1 MNREIAKYIL
11 SGLVERAQENRKST
25 FLSEAELDAVRFLLG
40 ERPSPEGDV
49 GDQADDK
56 VQAAAAATLD
66 DVTPMPTVRW
76 KAEVPEDTEMRMC
89 LDFGTSFSKAFA
101 CEGDDPDETPK
112 LVGIKLSRNADGN
125 DRFLLPSEL
134 IVHERSVHFGRSAR
148 KVFNDVAAEQ
158 ERLIDNPKQ
167 FITLSKD
174 VSKLEKISLSHERDP
189 ERRFSERDALVLYLA
204 HLVRM
209 VDVSLEHDGH
219 STSMLLRYTHPAW
232 KKDVA
237 EANAKAM
244 NRIVAEAITL
254 ARQFPGEFEE
264 SIETRRASSL
274 LVAARSAEDEAL
286 PFGLIE
292 ETVLEA
298 TAAGAGA
305 LMDARPAAGRQH
317 FVILDIGAGTTDVAG
332 CICVRKQDGHAKV
345 WELANSRGAKG
356 LAGNVIDNALRKHI
370 LERSSLAQ
378 CSPEYVQA
386 DRELRKSIR
395 TVKENLFDE
404 GYQQVELVT
413 DELVDVYLPTFLG
426 EQTITR
432 MFEEIKEMV
441 RDAAFANHEKGAK
454 VFLVPTGGGANLP
467 LVKELASTPIERNG
481 ARILL
486 QLRPAMPSGL
496 QETYADL
503 EPNYPQL
510 AVAIGGAHPALPE
523 QLPSLESFAGDPGRT
538 ILGSIYK
545 S

>member
-1 MNREIAKYIL
+1 MNRELATHIL
-11 SGLVERAQENRKST
+11 RGLVERAQENRKST
-25 FLSEAELDAVRFLLG
+25 FLSEAELDAVRVLLG
-40 ERPSPEGDV
+40 ERSSLEGDV
-49 GDQADDK
+49 PDQADD
-56 VQAAAAATLD
+56 APPEIPTLQ
-66 DVTPMPTVRW
+66 VCW
-76 KAEVPEDTEMRMC
+76 KQEVSEDTETRAC
-89 LDFGTSFSKAFA
+89 LDFGTSYSKAFA
-101 CEGDDPDETPK
+101 CVGDDPDETPG

-174 VSKLEKISLSHERDP
+174 VSKLEKISLSRTRDP

-209 VDVSLEHDGH
+209 FDVSLERDGH
-219 STSMLLRYTHPAW
+219 SNSMPLRYTHPAW

-237 EANAKAM
+237 VANEVAM
-244 NRIVAEAITL
+244 KRIVAEAIAL

-274 LVAARSAEDEAL
+274 LVAARSAEHEAL

-305 LMDARPAAGRQH
+305 LMDARPSAGRQH

-332 CICVRKQDGHAKV
+332 CICVRKSDGRAKV
-345 WELANSRGAKG
+345 WELANARGAKG

-378 CSPEYVQA
+378 GSPEYVQA

-395 TVKENLFDE
+395 TVKESLFNE
-404 GYQQVELVT
+404 GFQQVELVT
-413 DELVDVYLPTFLG
+413 DEMVDVERDTFLD
-426 EQTITR
+426 EQTIR
-432 MFEEIKEMV
+432 SMFEEIKEMV
-441 RDAAFANHEKGAK
+441 RNAAFANHEKGTE
-454 VFLVPTGGGANLP
+454 VFLVPTGGGASLP
-467 LVKELASTPIERNG
+467 LVDELAATPVERDG

-486 QLRPAMPSGL
+486 KLRPAMPSNL

-523 QLPSLESFAGDPGRT
+523 QLPFLDSFTGDPGPKT
-538 ILGSIYK
+538 LGPIYK